1 MKKCK
6 ILLLFSLTFGL
17 ILLCSCKDNHHNNL
31 STDKNLEIVTSFYPV
46 YAITKE
52 ICGNLNDVRMINSI
66 NGIHS
71 YEPSAADI
79 KAINDSDVFI
89 FHSRTLESWARNLKE
104 TFNNE
109 QVKIIEASDGL
120 NLKRVQG
127 LEDIEVTEGID
138 EKSLYDPHTW
148 LDPILVK
155 DEARIIAQKLSE
167 LDPKNKKEYLKN
179 ADTFG
184 KEVIEISSNYD
195 ERFKKVKSRTFVT
208 QHTAFSYIA
217 ERYNLKQLGISG
229 IEDEEP
235 SPKRMAEISEFVKEN
250 NVKTIFAEPQT
261 SRKKA
266 ETVAKST
273 GAKIKI
279 LNPLEADP
287 QNNKRYL
294 ENLEDTLNTI
304 AEDLEG
310 DKQ

>member
-1 MKKCK
+1 MKKSK
-6 ILLLFSLTFGL
+6 TLLLLSLIFGF
-17 ILLCSCKDNHHNNL
+17 ILLCSCKDNYRNN
-31 STDKNLEIVTSFYPV
+31 SSNDKNLEIVTSFYPV

-79 KAINDSDVFI
+79 KAINDSNVFI

-120 NLKRVQG
+120 KLKRVQG

-155 DEARIIAQKLSE
+155 DEARIIAEKLSE
-167 LDPKNKKEYLKN
+167 LDPENKKEYLKN

-184 KEVIEISSNYD
+184 KEAIEISNNYD
-195 ERFKKVKSRTFVT
+195 ERFKKFKSRTFVT

-217 ERYNLKQLGISG
+217 ERYDLKQLGISG

-235 SPKRMAEISEFVKEN
+235 SPKRMAEISEFVKEK

-266 ETVAKST
+266 ETIAKST
-273 GAKIKI
+273 GAKIKM

-294 ENLEDTLNTI
+294 ENLADTLNTI
-304 AEDLEG
+304 AEDLERG
-310 DKQ
+310 